1 MAGWLDALQRP
12 SVTNVPP
19 TAAEQRRND
28 LIMIGV
34 ILFALFLG
42 WGIRSNT
49 ANATTRVPLGG
60 QLPSI
65 DYPAT
70 WLDSRVEGEVLH
82 AVDPASPSTFDARLE
97 VRIRPVRE
105 GEDMDAVSMSWPLN
119 RAQELSRF
127 RNLANEVRTGPNEQP
142 ALLIT
147 YAYIAD
153 PTRDSGTLGL
163 PVVVKAQDLLFI
175 ANDGE
180 QEQLVAVTVAA
191 DATEWNDYADEF
203 ARIFASLGVGG
214 E

>member
-1 MAGWLDALQRP
+1 MAGWLDALRKP

-19 TAAEQRRND
+19 TAADQRRND
-28 LIMIGV
+28 WIMIAV

-49 ANATTRVPLGG
+49 ANAMTHISLGG
-60 QLPSI
+60 ELPSLA
-65 DYPAT
+65 YPAT
-70 WLDSRVEGEVLH
+70 WLDSEMEGELFH

-97 VRIRPVRE
+97 VRVRPVQE
-105 GEDMDAVSMSWPLN
+105 GEDLELISMSWPLN

-127 RNLANEVRTGPNEQP
+127 RNLANEVRSGPNGQP
-142 ALLIT
+142 ALVIT

-153 PTRDSGTLGL
+153 PTRDSGSLGL

-180 QEQLVAVTVAA
+180 QDQLVAVTVAA
-191 DATEWNDYADEF
+191 DATEWEDYADAF